1 MLQIFLAHQI
11 WPNSNSK
18 FLFSASSGQFFPGS
32 STTGAPLLNCQ
43 ARGDRDRREVGGE
56 GGEGGRGGGEGR
68 QFGVRRTQG
77 KDNNIKELALNFTG
91 AYIQVG
97 SGMDLFPESGKKG
110 FRLRKGHKEERAG
123 GKVEFD
129 SKKVSHSTPAKIFKF
144 SHNLNVF
151 KESNALHFA
160 TYHS

>member
-1 MLQIFLAHQI
+1 MVNFCQDPPRLAPPYSI
-11 WPNSNSK
+11 
-18 FLFSASSGQFFPGS
+18 
-32 STTGAPLLNCQ
+32 
-43 ARGDRDRREVGGE
+43 ARLAGIETDEKLEEKEVKE
-56 GGEGGRGGGEGR
+56 GGGEER
-68 QFGVRRTQG
+68 VDSSESDEPKVKITTERNWHQTSPVHF
-77 KDNNIKELALNFTG
+77 
-91 AYIQVG
+91 QVG

-160 TYHS
+160 KYHS

>member
-1 MLQIFLAHQI
+1 MAIRA
-11 WPNSNSK
+11 PD
-18 FLFSASSGQFFPGS
+18 
-32 STTGAPLLNCQ
+32 GA
-43 ARGDRDRREVGGE
+43 
-56 GGEGGRGGGEGR
+56 
-68 QFGVRRTQG
+68 
-77 KDNNIKELALNFTG
+77 NNIKELALNFTG
-91 AYIQVG
+91 AYFQVG